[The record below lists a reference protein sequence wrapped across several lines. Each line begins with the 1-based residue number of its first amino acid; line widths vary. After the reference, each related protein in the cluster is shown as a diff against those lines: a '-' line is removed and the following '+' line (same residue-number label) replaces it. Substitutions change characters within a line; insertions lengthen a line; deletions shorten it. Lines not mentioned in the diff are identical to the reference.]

1 MEILKSL
8 ARVMVFLLL
17 ITSINCYQ
25 MQAIENTV
33 YVEIKDTRGFDHWY
47 KEKVVNG
54 ENYCVLHFQ
63 WETVK
68 VR

>member
-1 MEILKSL
+1 
-8 ARVMVFLLL
+8 
-17 ITSINCYQ
+17 
-25 MQAIENTV
+25 MQAVENTV